1 MLRGQSVLDPFREIW
16 VGTPRSFSH
25 AQRYDMATAKFDHD
39 FDFSKDTAKAK
50 IFEALE
56 AMSDVDT
63 CFLQVWLFLA
73 LAWLGGCS

>member
-1 MLRGQSVLDPFREIW
+1 
-16 VGTPRSFSH
+16 
-25 AQRYDMATAKFDHD
+25 MATAKFDHD